1 MFLGSL
7 PYSLFHFPGR
17 RYLLYVDRPTRQIE
31 MQVTIIKHKLPGRL
45 LYNSHLL
52 HFFKRRFLSAGLSYA
67 TAPVNDALICDD
79 INIQFPEN
87 ENPIDKPASSNKAEN
102 YQN

>member
-1 MFLGSL
+1 MGPHRCALDQGA
-7 PYSLFHFPGR
+7 
-17 RYLLYVDRPTRQIE
+17 YLHEEVDVYRSTNQIE
-31 MQVTIIKHKLPGRL
+31 MQVTIIKYKLPGRL

-52 HFFKRRFLSAGLSYA
+52 HFFKWRFLSAGLSNA
-67 TAPVNDALICDD
+67 TAPVNDALTCDD

-87 ENPIDKPASSNKAEN
+87 ENPVDKPASSNKDEN

>member
-1 MFLGSL
+1 
-7 PYSLFHFPGR
+7 
-17 RYLLYVDRPTRQIE
+17 

-67 TAPVNDALICDD
+67 TAPVNDALTCDD

-87 ENPIDKPASSNKAEN
+87 ENPIDKPEPAGYDEKPHSYSKHGPYRACAGQGNIPPH
-102 YQN
+102 Y